1 MKKKVFIKVVGTF
14 AMAFAIM
21 LNSGILTWAGGSIGS
36 GTVRVGY
43 DCVMT
48 QAETGLYRT
57 TKNGGVLVK
66 ANSVYPV
73 GNYDVDDYT
82 KCWTMVYH
90 HTIGNLPISAPV
102 PLIEGEGYSE
112 VEILDGYKQLHYF
125 DLCFSGNHPD
135 YQAYV
140 SYSYMGT

>member
-1 MKKKVFIKVVGTF
+1 MKKKVFTKVVGTL
-14 AMAFAIM
+14 AMAFAIT
-21 LNSGILTWAGGSIGS
+21 LNSGVLARAGSSIGS

-48 QAETGLYRT
+48 PAETGLYRT
-57 TKNGGVLVK
+57 GANGDVLVK

-82 KCWTMVYH
+82 KCRTMVYH
-90 HTIGNLPISAPV
+90 HTIGNQPISAPV

-135 YQAYV
+135 YEAYIA
-140 SYSYMGT
+140 YSYMG